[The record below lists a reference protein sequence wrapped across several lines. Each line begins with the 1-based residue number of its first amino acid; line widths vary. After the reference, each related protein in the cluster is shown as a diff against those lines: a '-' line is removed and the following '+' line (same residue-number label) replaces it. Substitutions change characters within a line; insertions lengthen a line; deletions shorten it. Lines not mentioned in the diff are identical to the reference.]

1 MMPGNLLTITSSV
14 MCPHGGQAILFTAN
28 ADVMVD
34 GAPVLLETDVH
45 PVVACPFTIGL
56 KYSPCVQI
64 RWSGGAARA
73 GINGVPALVQSS
85 IGVCLSPEGA
95 PQGVAV
101 IASIQP
107 KVTAE

>member
-1 MMPGNLLTITSSV
+1 MPGNLLTIASTI

-28 ADVMVD
+28 VRATAD

-45 PVVACPFTIGL
+45 PVVGCPFTIGL

-85 IGVCLSPEGA
+85 IGLCLSPEGA
-95 PQGVAV
+95 PQGVAT
-101 IASIQP
+101 IASTQL
-107 KVTAE
+107 KVAAQ

>member
-1 MMPGNLLTITSSV
+1 MPGFLLTIASTI

-28 ADVMVD
+28 ARVVAD

-45 PVVACPFTIGL
+45 PVAGCPFTIGL

-64 RWSGGAARA
+64 RWSGGAARGGA
-73 GINGVPALVQSS
+73 NGVAALVQSS
-85 IGVCLSPEGA
+85 IGLCFSPEGV

-101 IASIQP
+101 IASTQT
-107 KVTAE
+107 KVTAQ